1 MVIRLRQSIIAIL
14 LLAGALTART
24 GLADAAF
31 GYAGYP
37 YSGLSIQ
44 IYSGGLGRH
53 AHYPRHHHHH
63 HHHHYYYPRHWRPQY
78 FGFPG
83 YGYYAPPRYPYGYYP
98 PGLNINW
105 RRYRCD

>member
-1 MVIRLRQSIIAIL
+1 MVIRLRQSIAAIL

-37 YSGLSIQ
+37 YSGFSIQ
-44 IYSGGLGRH
+44 IYSGGPGGYV
-53 AHYPRHHHHH
+53 HYPRHHHHH
-63 HHHHYYYPRHWRPQY
+63 HHHYWHGHGHHRH
-78 FGFPG
+78 FGFPRHA
-83 YGYYAPPRYPYGYYP
+83 YYPPPRYPYGYYP

-105 RRYRCD
+105 RGYRCD